1 MNGIA
6 ADAVRSAF
14 AFAEVVLF
22 LSWALLF
29 AVLILFYVLVVAGR
43 KRRVTSGPRATG
55 VARAAAAPGAG
66 LSRSAAGRKPAG
78 LDALNRADPRF
89 DEQLLLDAAQTA
101 TMLMFVATA
110 TGDEAPISRV
120 VTGSFWQTT
129 HGRVL
134 HTAARDRRTSND
146 IAAESPGG
154 SKARQQ
160 NVPVDYQASG
170 AELTAVRLGNEQE
183 VCVRVAFG
191 ELFAIVRPG
200 AAALA
205 AGATASSLTSG
216 VISMARAIAADAS
229 GSQQAAVAWV
239 GADGHYD
246 LTFVRPAG
254 LQTDPAA
261 ALADRTCSTCGATYR
276 SELATACEHC
286 ATERPMPWGQWRL
299 ASAAPAL

>member
-22 LSWALLF
+22 LSWVLFF
-29 AVLILFYVLVVAGR
+29 AVLILFYVLVLAGR

-55 VARAAAAPGAG
+55 VATAAAAPGAR
-66 LSRSAAGRKPAG
+66 LARSAAGRKPAG

-110 TGDEAPISRV
+110 TGDEEPISRV
-120 VTGSFWQTT
+120 VTESFWQTT

-134 HTAARDRRTSND
+134 HTAARDRRTSNE

-160 NVPVDYQASG
+160 NVPVDYQASA

-216 VISMARAIAADAS
+216 FISMAKAIAADAS

-254 LQTDPAA
+254 LHTDPAA
-261 ALADRTCSTCGATYR
+261 ALADRTCSTCGTTYR
-276 SELATACEHC
+276 SELATACQHC
-286 ATERPMPWGQWRL
+286 GTERPMPWGQWRL
-299 ASAAPAL
+299 ASAVPAL